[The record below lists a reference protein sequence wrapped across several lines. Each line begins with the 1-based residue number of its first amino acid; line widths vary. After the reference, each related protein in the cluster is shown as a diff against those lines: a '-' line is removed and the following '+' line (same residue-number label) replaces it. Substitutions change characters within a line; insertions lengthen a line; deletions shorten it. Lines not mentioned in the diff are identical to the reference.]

1 MKYAKELNEVIDNG
15 FGLLKSVLVEAAE
28 IGGEWD
34 YRTKFVYRHARNI
47 NQLGHDVLFLME
59 SGRLES
65 CQVIVRAML
74 ESLFKLIAAVKQP
87 EAALQI
93 FISELEADAERM
105 KLLNPIECA
114 PGVECFESFA
124 AKLRKEHNV
133 TSEKEWS
140 TFACADA
147 AELIDKYRGEYFI
160 FSGRS
165 HASTGGII
173 LEEGKIG
180 AGCALQTLLFIV
192 IYASGGFVQVIQT
205 KTPQRHVDESARLL
219 NKLLELMEAGIFKEV
234 IPDLDES

>member
-1 MKYAKELNEVIDNG
+1 M
-15 FGLLKSVLVEAAE
+15 
-28 IGGEWD
+28 
-34 YRTKFVYRHARNI
+34 
-47 NQLGHDVLFLME
+47 FLME
-59 SGRLES
+59 SGRIES

-105 KLLNPIECA
+105 KLLNPTECA
-114 PGVECFESFA
+114 PGVECFEKLA
-124 AKLRKEHNV
+124 TKLRKEHNV
-133 TSEKEWS
+133 TSEKIWS

-160 FSGRS
+160 FSGRA

-205 KTPQRHVDESARLL
+205 KTPQRHIDESARLL
-219 NKLLELMEAGIFKEV
+219 NKLLELMEADLFKEV
-234 IPDLDES
+234 IPDVSES

>member
-15 FGLLKSVLVEAAE
+15 FGLLERVLREAAE

-34 YRTKFVYRHARNI
+34 YRTKFVYRHTRNI
-47 NQLGHDVLFLME
+47 NQLGQDVLFLME

-114 PGVECFESFA
+114 PGVDCFKSFA
-124 AKLRKEHNV
+124 AKLRNEHNV
-133 TSEKEWS
+133 TSQKEWS

-147 AELIDKYRGEYFI
+147 AELIDKYRGEYFV
-160 FSGRS
+160 FSGRA

-180 AGCALQTLLFIV
+180 SGCALQTLLFIV

-205 KTPQRHVDESARLL
+205 KTPQQHIDESARLL
-219 NKLLELMEAGIFKEV
+219 NKLLELMKAGLFKDV
-234 IPDLDES
+234 IPDVD